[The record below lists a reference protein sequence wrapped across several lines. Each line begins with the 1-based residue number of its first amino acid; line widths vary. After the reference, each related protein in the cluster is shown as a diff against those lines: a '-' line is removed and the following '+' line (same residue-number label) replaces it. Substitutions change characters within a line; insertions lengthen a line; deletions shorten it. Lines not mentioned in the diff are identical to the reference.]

1 METNVASERL
11 FNFSAGPAVMPV
23 PVLEQIRDEIV
34 CMAGVGSSVMEIS
47 HRGKKFTEILQSTQ
61 ENLRQLLN
69 IPDNYKVLF
78 LQGGALLQFSM
89 IPRNLLR
96 GNSATADYLVTGS
109 WSKKAVVE
117 AKREGNVNVVWDGA
131 DSNYNCLPAQDGLQL
146 SADSSYLYY
155 TSNETIQGV
164 QFPQEPQSGDAP
176 LVCDASS
183 DFLCRPLDIEKYG
196 LIYACAQKNA
206 GPAGVTVVV
215 IRDDLLERSSNDL
228 PSYLNYRLHAEADS
242 CLNTPPSFAVYAVG
256 LVTKWLLDDIGGLDQ
271 MFDINQRKA
280 QLLYDVIDQSD
291 NFYSVHSVPESR
303 SIMNVAFKLPT
314 EDLEKHFLDR
324 AAENGLVALK
334 GHRSVGGIRASIYNA
349 MPEEGVRTLA
359 EFMRDFAAKNAG

>member
-34 CMAGVGSSVMEIS
+34 CMSGVGSSVMEIS
-47 HRGKKFTEILQSTQ
+47 HRGKKFTEILESTQ
-61 ENLRQLLN
+61 DNLRQLLN
-69 IPDNYKVLF
+69 IPANYKVLF

-89 IPRNLLR
+89 IPMNFLR
-96 GNSATADYLVTGS
+96 GTGATADYVVSGS
-109 WSKKAVVE
+109 WSKKAIKE

-131 DSNYNCLPAQDGLQL
+131 DTNYNCLPASNDLHL
-146 SADSSYLYY
+146 SDKSSYLYY

-164 QFPQEPQSGDAP
+164 QFPQEPESGDVP
-176 LVCDASS
+176 LICDASS
-183 DFLCRPLDIEKYG
+183 DFLSRPLDINKYG

-215 IRDDLLERSSNDL
+215 VRDDLLERSSDEL

-242 CLNTPPSFAVYAVG
+242 CLNTPPSFAVYVVG
-256 LVTKWLLDDIGGLDQ
+256 LVTKWLLDSVGGLDQ
-271 MFDINQRKA
+271 MFEINQRKA
-280 QLLYDVIDQSD
+280 KLLYDVIDNSD
-291 NFYSVHSVPESR
+291 AFYSVHSVPESR
-303 SIMNVAFKLPT
+303 SIMNVAFRLAS
-314 EDLEKHFLDR
+314 EELEKQFLDD
-324 AAENGLVALK
+324 AAGNGLIALK

-349 MPEEGVRTLA
+349 MPEEGVVALA
-359 EFMRDFAAKNAG
+359 GFMKDFASKNAG